1 MRIAVD
7 FCQALFNM
15 GLKKAAETVKE
26 AGFDAVDFS
35 FKDKAAHMLL
45 KEGDEQN
52 ARWVRKIFN
61 EVGLECTQAHAPLGF
76 SVENDLDESDEQFD
90 LLLRSFRFAQVLGAK
105 TIVVHAVTDV
115 KPVDF
120 VAYNLRFY
128 KTLEP
133 YAKELGLKIGV
144 ENLYRYDKRYG
155 TFDGVF
161 AKPGEMADFLQ
172 KLKSDVFVAC
182 VDTGHALLCETAPEE
197 YIAGLRSAP
206 LGAVHLHDN
215 DGKDDLHLPPYAGV
229 MEWDK
234 ILEALAEAEYEGDI
248 TLEIMFFLSDHA
260 SDEELPKA
268 LSLAARAADDLRWKL
283 EDRKEEVEE
292 ADEWDAR

>member
-1 MRIAVD
+1 MKIAVD

-15 GLKKAAETVKE
+15 GLKKAAEAVKE

-52 ARWVRKIFN
+52 AIWVRRIFN
-61 EVGLECTQAHAPLGF
+61 EVGLECVQAHAPLGF
-76 SVENDLDESDEQFD
+76 SALDKMDEEDEQFD
-90 LLLRSFRFAQVLGAK
+90 LILRSFRFAQVLGAK

-120 VAYNLRFY
+120 ISYNLRFY

-133 YAKELGLKIGV
+133 YAEELGLKIAI
-144 ENLYRYDKRYG
+144 ENLYRYDKRYK
-155 TFDGVF
+155 TFDGVLS
-161 AKPGEMADFLQ
+161 KPSEMVEFLQ
-172 KLKSDVFVAC
+172 KLKSDVFTVC
-182 VDTGHALLCETAPEE
+182 VDTGHALLCETAPED

-206 LGAVHLHDN
+206 IGALHLHDN

-234 ILEALAEAEYEGDI
+234 ILDALVEMEYDGDI
-248 TLEIMFFLSDHA
+248 TLEIMFFLGEHA

-283 EDRKEEVEE
+283 EERKEEWETT
-292 ADEWDAR
+292 R

>member
-15 GLKKAAETVKE
+15 GLKKAAEAVKE

-45 KEGDEQN
+45 REGDEQN
-52 ARWVRKIFN
+52 ALWVRRIFQ
-61 EVGLECTQAHAPLGF
+61 ETGIECVQAHAPLGM
-76 SVENDLDESDEQFD
+76 SVENKMDEEDEQFD
-90 LLLRSFRFAQVLGAK
+90 LILRSFRFAQVLGAR
-105 TIVVHAVTDV
+105 TIVVHAITDV
-115 KPVDF
+115 KPVNF
-120 VAYNLRFY
+120 VSHNLRFY

-133 YAKELGLKIGV
+133 YARELGLKIAI
-144 ENLYRYDKRYG
+144 ENLYIYNRRYG

-161 AKPGEMADFLQ
+161 AEPIEMVDFLQ
-172 KLKSDVFVAC
+172 KLKSDTFVAC
-182 VDTGHALLCETAPEE
+182 VDTGHALLCDKAPEE
-197 YIAGLRSAP
+197 YISELRSAP
-206 LGAVHLHDN
+206 IGAVHLHDN

-234 ILEALAEAEYEGDI
+234 ILDALADMEYDGDL
-248 TLEIMFFLSDHA
+248 TLEIMFFLGDHA
-260 SDEELPKA
+260 SEEELPKA

-283 EDRKEEVEE
+283 EERKEE
-292 ADEWDAR
+292 RTMTR

>member
-15 GLKKAAETVKE
+15 GLKKAADAVKE

-52 ARWVRKIFN
+52 AVWVRNIFR
-61 EVGLECTQAHAPLGF
+61 EAGIECVQAHAPLGF
-76 SVENDLDESDEQFD
+76 SAEDKMEEGDEAFD
-90 LLLRSFRFAQVLGAK
+90 LILRSFRFAQVLGAK
-105 TIVVHAVTDV
+105 TIVVHAITDA

-120 VAYNLRFY
+120 VAHNLRFY

-133 YAKELGLKIGV
+133 YAKELGLKIAI
-144 ENLYRYDKRYG
+144 ENLYIYDRRYG

-161 AKPGEMADFLQ
+161 SEPIEMVDFLQ
-172 KLKSDVFVAC
+172 KLKSDVFTVC
-182 VDTGHALLCETAPEE
+182 VDTGHALLCEKAPEE
-197 YIAGLRSAP
+197 YISELRSAP
-206 LGAVHLHDN
+206 IGAVHLHDN
-215 DGKDDLHLPPYAGV
+215 DGKDDLHLPPYGGV
-229 MEWDK
+229 MDWDK
-234 ILEALAEAEYEGDI
+234 ILDALADMEYEGDI
-248 TLEIMFFLSDHA
+248 TLEIMFFLSGHA
-260 SDEELPKA
+260 SEEELPKA

-283 EDRKEEVEE
+283 EERREE
-292 ADEWDAR
+292 RRTTR